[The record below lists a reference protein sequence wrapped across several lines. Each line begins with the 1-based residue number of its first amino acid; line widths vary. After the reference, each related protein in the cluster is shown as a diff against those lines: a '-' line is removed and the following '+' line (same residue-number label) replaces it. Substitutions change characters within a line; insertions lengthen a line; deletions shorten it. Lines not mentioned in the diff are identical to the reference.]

1 MCGGFGAVK
10 LASEEGHWLYQARR
24 RAKEQPTAIGR
35 PPGGARGARGWS
47 DIASEQKPFSLRY
60 LSPSVNLS
68 ITDSLGE
75 GSWLGAKY
83 YFFTQESF

>member
-47 DIASEQKPFSLRY
+47 DIASEELPAICVFA
-60 LSPSVNLS
+60 VNLS
-68 ITDSLGE
+68 LTDIGEFPLGRE
-75 GSWLGAKY
+75 SKY
-83 YFFTQESF
+83 YFFYSRSF